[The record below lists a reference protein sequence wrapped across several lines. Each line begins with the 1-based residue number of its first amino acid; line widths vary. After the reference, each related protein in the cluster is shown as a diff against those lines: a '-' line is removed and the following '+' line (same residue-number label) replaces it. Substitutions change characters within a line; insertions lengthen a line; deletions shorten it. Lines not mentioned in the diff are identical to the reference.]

1 MLGNGSN
8 GMTAEDRMALEG
20 YLKYLEGEIGTKDAW
35 VLIGEAYVRGAM
47 EGQAVSP
54 ETRLQGIAIV

>member
-1 MLGNGSN
+1 
-8 GMTAEDRMALEG
+8 MALEG